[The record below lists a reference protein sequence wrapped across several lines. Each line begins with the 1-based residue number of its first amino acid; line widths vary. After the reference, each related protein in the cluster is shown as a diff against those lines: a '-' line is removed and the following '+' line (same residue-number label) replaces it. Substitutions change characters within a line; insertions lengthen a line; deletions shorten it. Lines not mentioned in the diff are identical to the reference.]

1 MRGKLLTPL
10 RIALLFAVGLGVLRF
25 QNWTYL
31 YLTDVRAMDYR
42 LLQRGPVPTS
52 GHVVVV
58 AIDDP
63 SVDNVGRWPWPRTV
77 FAQLLDRIAAAQPL
91 AIGVDVMF
99 SEPSAFAETDLR
111 RARPSTVTPE
121 AWAQVQSVLADQDR
135 ELEAALRR
143 SGRTVLG
150 FFFDELSAHLVDG
163 KDEPGAT
170 VPYAAYNLV
179 SGIGDGRGPQHA
191 WRAAEVRA
199 SLPPFADAAR
209 TMGFFNVTPDEGDG
223 FVRRLPMVI
232 AHGERWAV
240 PLSLATLQTALGNPL
255 LRLRFADF
263 GVESIRFAD
272 TLIPVAEDGRLLIN
286 YRGPGRTFPHIS
298 ALDLLDGRVPV
309 EQLAQ
314 KIVIV
319 GVTATAV
326 ADFRVTPFSEMF
338 PGVEIHANVVDN
350 ILSGDFL
357 HQPRWLVAID
367 LFSIVAIA
375 LVLGIGLRRLRG
387 VTGLVFAAAVLAA
400 YLVGSQLVFLKLG
413 MPLSLVYP
421 ILSIVLTYTGVVVL
435 QYVTEEREK
444 RKVRRALV
452 LYLSPSMADLVSDQP
467 ERLKLG
473 GDKREMTVF
482 FSDIRSFTSI
492 SEKLAPEELVVLL
505 NEYLGAM
512 TDIIFAHDGMLDK
525 YIGDA
530 VMAVWG
536 APLEQPDHA
545 RRAALATL
553 EMVHRLA
560 QLNRGW
566 EARGWPRLEIGC
578 GLNSGPMVFGNMGSE
593 QHLALTVMGDNVNLG
608 SRLEGT
614 NKTYGTNIIASESTV
629 REAGDAIVVR
639 ELDLIRVKGR
649 EEAVRM
655 YEILGAGD
663 ERPRW
668 EPVIRE
674 FESGL
679 AHYRSR
685 RWDDAAACF
694 ERVLGA
700 KPGDGPARLY
710 LERCARFTTDPPPPT
725 WTGVTVMETK

>member
-1 MRGKLLTPL
+1 
-10 RIALLFAVGLGVLRF
+10 
-25 QNWTYL
+25 
-31 YLTDVRAMDYR
+31 
-42 LLQRGPVPTS
+42 VPTS

-58 AIDDP
+58 AVDDP
-63 SVDNVGRWPWPRTV
+63 SVDTVGRWPWPRTV

-121 AWAQVQSVLADQDR
+121 AWEQAQTVLADQDR
-135 ELEAALRR
+135 ELEASLRR

-150 FFFDELSAHLVDG
+150 FFFDELSAHLVG
-163 KDEPGAT
+163 GNDEPDSA
-170 VPYAAYNLV
+170 VPYSAYNLV
-179 SGIGDGRGPQHA
+179 SGIGDGRGPRHA
-191 WRAAEVRA
+191 WRAAEIRA
-199 SLPPFADAAR
+199 SLPQFADAAK

-232 AHGERWAV
+232 AHGDRWAV
-240 PLSLATLQTALGNPL
+240 PLSLATLQTALGNPM
-255 LRLRFADF
+255 LRLRFADY
-263 GVESIRFAD
+263 GVESIQFAD

-286 YRGPGRTFPHIS
+286 YRGPGKTFPHIS

-357 HQPRWLVAID
+357 HQPRWTVAID

-375 LVLGIGLRRLRG
+375 LVLGIGLQRLRG
-387 VTGLVFAAAVLAA
+387 VAGLVFAAVVLAA
-400 YLVGSQLVFLKLG
+400 YLVGSQMVFLKLG

-421 ILSIVLTYTGVVVL
+421 ILSIVLTFTGVVVL

-444 RKVRRALV
+444 RKVRRALA

-473 GDKREMTVF
+473 GDKRDMTVF

-545 RRAALATL
+545 RRASLATL

-663 ERPRW
+663 EQPRW

-685 RWDDAAACF
+685 RWDDASACF
-694 ERVLGA
+694 ERVLEA

-710 LERCARFTTDPPPPT
+710 LERCARFATDPPPPT